1 MLEGRSQEGV
11 SMVHEGEGK
20 RQVPEV
26 NLEARTARA
35 RARRMWMLSLGFRR
49 SREGRF

>member
-11 SMVHEGEGK
+11 SMV
-20 RQVPEV
+20 PEV
-26 NLEARTARA
+26 NLEARTERA